1 MPDGASSTDFSLDA
15 GSATGWDQF
24 ATHAKMTG
32 GQSTYTEETY
42 TTTIDR
48 SAPDFRRREAEA
60 ARIAREIESS
70 TSTNAHVREERGQ
83 AQENDYGDEEDKYS
97 GVRRDFQPLPTGSA
111 NRYMPP
117 ALRAP
122 SAAPSATGVPM
133 DPAIIS
139 SQLAR
144 PGAPSKTTSQQSV
157 QATVAGQGRT
167 ASLAQGTPVAV
178 TKTKDL
184 DLATM
189 VGSSSTTKLPPRKMA
204 SPSPERS
211 QNPALASQG
220 VEKKVLGEFRQFAD
234 VERARVAEKKRM
246 QTKQDRH
253 AKINELRSFAKRFKL
268 KTPIPEDLVGI
279 LAKDPKKQDDITSKA
294 QRDYEEAKSGVP
306 LPLPLHTNSQ
316 APIPKFDK
324 SQIPP
329 PIPERSTFLASR
341 GGKASVGRNGR
352 PLGQQLPFG
361 AAGVPLAPRAQGQKN
376 VPAPI
381 PMPELKSQHS
391 TAGSSGVSSPRGM
404 DTPTSAVSSKFNV
417 RALEFRPTA
426 PAFNPSSASVSAASP
441 SPTKRT
447 ASIARPAS
455 PSQFFGKR
463 LPIAPSE
470 RLSVTANFN
479 PIERMKKEVKDKI
492 ADPSAEDKRD
502 FAMNGGIPNA
512 FHTPPTWT
520 VAKENE
526 DKTYENVFSSG
537 APSASPASSRQPS
550 HNATPFQG
558 QMPQMGGVQHIQQ
571 PHQAAHGQYP
581 AQHHQ
586 PQFERSVS
594 DMHMQNGSTA
604 MFVSPNMTPRGR
616 YASPMAP
623 HVQYGTPQGYF
634 AGINTPMMRPY
645 GGNAAMMHGQHGMV
659 APMMA
664 QQHSTGG
671 YMNMPNQMNMV
682 YPSPRVHHAYPQ
694 QQNGYPSPGPM
705 APVMMQQ
712 NSQQGY
718 PAGQMMYPNP
728 GMYGQPQMRGA
739 YGGNTPYGSSPHT
752 PHHLNQRAMS
762 SGYQKG
768 MPQVN
773 MNNAGP
779 PANAPQQPAAFGQM
793 AGGEDAK

>member
-1 MPDGASSTDFSLDA
+1 
-15 GSATGWDQF
+15 
-24 ATHAKMTG
+24 MTG

-48 SAPDFRRREAEA
+48 SAPDYKRREAEA
-60 ARIAREIESS
+60 ARIAREIESQM
-70 TSTNAHVREERGQ
+70 STNAHVREERGQ
-83 AQENDYGDEEDKYS
+83 VQENDYGDEEDKYS
-97 GVRRDFQPLPTGSA
+97 GVRRDYQPLPAGSA
-111 NRYMPP
+111 NRYTPP

-122 SAAPSATGVPM
+122 SATPSAAGVPM

-144 PGAPSKTTSQQSV
+144 PGAPAKTTSQQSV
-157 QATVAGQGRT
+157 QAKNEPAGR
-167 ASLAQGTPVAV
+167 AVSLAPSTAQDAA
-178 TKTKDL
+178 TKTKNL

-189 VGSSSTTKLPPRKMA
+189 VDSNLATKMPPRKMA
-204 SPSPERS
+204 SPSPERP

-234 VERARVAEKKRM
+234 VERARIAEKKRI
-246 QTKQDRH
+246 QTKQDRD
-253 AKINELRSFAKRFKL
+253 AKVNELRQFAKRFKL

-279 LAKDPKKQDDITSKA
+279 LAKDPRKQEAITEKA
-294 QRDYEEAKSGVP
+294 QRDYEEAKGG
-306 LPLPLHTNSQ
+306 LPLPIPLHTTNQ
-316 APIPKFDK
+316 APVPKFDK

-329 PIPERSTFLASR
+329 PIPERSTFLATR

-352 PLGQQLPFG
+352 PLGQPLPFS

-391 TAGSSGVSSPRGM
+391 TAGSSGVSSPRGV

-441 SPTKRT
+441 SPVKRT

-463 LPIAPSE
+463 MPIAPSE
-470 RLSVTANFN
+470 RLDIMAHFN
-479 PIERMKKEVKDKI
+479 PIERMQQEVKDKI
-492 ADPSAEDKRD
+492 ADPNAEDKRD
-502 FAMNGGIPNA
+502 FAQNGGIPNA

-526 DKTYENVFSSG
+526 NKTYEDMFNMNAS
-537 APSASPASSRQPS
+537 SASPVSSRTPS
-550 HNATPFQG
+550 QNATAFQG
-558 QMPQMGGVQHIQQ
+558 QMHQIGGV
-571 PHQAAHGQYP
+571 PHMQQAATNQHGHNP
-581 AQHHQ
+581 GHHYQ
-586 PQFERSVS
+586 PQFDRSMS
-594 DMHMQNGSTA
+594 DMHMQNGASG
-604 MFVSPNMTPRGR
+604 MFASPNMTPRGA
-616 YASPMAP
+616 YASPMAHP
-623 HVQYGTPQGYF
+623 VQAGYGGPQGYF
-634 AGINTPMMRPY
+634 TGANGPMMRLY
-645 GGNAAMMHGQHGMV
+645 GGNTAMMHGQHGQMV

-664 QQHSTGG
+664 AQHSSGG
-671 YMNMPNQMNMV
+671 YMGMPNQMNMV
-682 YPSPRVHHAYPQ
+682 YPSPRVHHAYPH

-705 APVMMQQ
+705 APVMMHQG
-712 NSQQGY
+712 SQQGY
-718 PAGQMMYPNP
+718 PAGQMMYSNPNI
-728 GMYGQPQMRGA
+728 YGQPQMRGG
-739 YGGNTPYGSSPHT
+739 YGANTPYGSSPHT

-762 SGYQKG
+762 HGYQKG

-793 AGGEDAK
+793 ASGEDAT